1 MKEVLLNLPSPIDI
15 IIDPISS
22 IIIAMYGLLMIWEA
36 LFPAKKLPNVKYW
49 KIKGLT
55 AFLVFFFL
63 STYFPLVWDT
73 YLINFQIFDL
83 SVLGTYAG
91 ALVAII
97 IYEFGIYAWHRMMH
111 NNDYL
116 WRVFHQM
123 HHSAERLDTY
133 GAFYFSFMDMI
144 GFTFLG
150 SLCLVVIAG
159 FTAEATTVF
168 ILFTTFL
175 SIFQHSNIKTPVWIG
190 YFIQRP
196 ESHSIHH
203 KKDTHA
209 YNYSDL
215 SFIDMIFG
223 TFKNPKSFSEA
234 TGFYNGASSKLKDM
248 LLFKDISKNKQSK
261 S

>member
-1 MKEVLLNLPSPIDI
+1 MKEIINNLPSPLEI
-15 IIDPISS
+15 ILDPISS
-22 IIIAMYGLLMIWEA
+22 IIMAMYGALMFWEA
-36 LFPAKKLPNVKYW
+36 LFPAKKLPHVKNW
-49 KIKGLT
+49 KLKGIT
-55 AFLVFFFL
+55 AFIIFFFL

-73 YLINFQIFDL
+73 YLVNFQIFDL
-83 SVLGTYAG
+83 SVLGTYLG
-91 ALVAII
+91 AFIAVV

-111 NNDYL
+111 QNNYL

-133 GAFYFSFMDMI
+133 GAFYFSIMDMI

-175 SIFQHSNIKTPVWIG
+175 SIFQHSNIKTPKWLG
-190 YFIQRP
+190 YIIQRP
-196 ESHSIHH
+196 EAHSIHH
-203 KKDTHA
+203 GKGMHA

-223 TFKNPKSFSEA
+223 TFKNPENFYEE
-234 TGFYNGASSKLKDM
+234 TGFYDGASTKVGDM
-248 LLFKDISKNKQSK
+248 LLFKDISKKDNK
-261 S
+261 